1 MSGLLH
7 ASFVLSFTNFS
18 EQRDQKLTEIVQ
30 EKCVDI
36 TLKEAYCS
44 SLIQKRVRSSQ
55 QDQKLTKIVH
65 ENSRQ
70 KKHTN
75 ISMVKEKFIQ
85 ASTEFGIV
93 RTSIKFFLR
102 RPIRRIIG
110 APLHSLPLCF
120 SLLGLVT
127 NSSKP
132 SPRHF
137 FVKIQR
143 TSGNNYTCLSSWKL

>member
-1 MSGLLH
+1 
-7 ASFVLSFTNFS
+7 
-18 EQRDQKLTEIVQ
+18 
-30 EKCVDI
+30 
-36 TLKEAYCS
+36 
-44 SLIQKRVRSSQ
+44 
-55 QDQKLTKIVH
+55 
-65 ENSRQ
+65 
-70 KKHTN
+70 
-75 ISMVKEKFIQ
+75 MVKEKFIQ

-93 RTSIKFFLR
+93 RTSIKFFLH

-137 FVKIQR
+137 FLSKSRELQETITRAFLHGNYNINVLDHLESTKWPHLQPTAAFFTRRLKRAFKSEFALFPVR
-143 TSGNNYTCLSSWKL
+143 TIKKLFFSFIDSWLNNLV